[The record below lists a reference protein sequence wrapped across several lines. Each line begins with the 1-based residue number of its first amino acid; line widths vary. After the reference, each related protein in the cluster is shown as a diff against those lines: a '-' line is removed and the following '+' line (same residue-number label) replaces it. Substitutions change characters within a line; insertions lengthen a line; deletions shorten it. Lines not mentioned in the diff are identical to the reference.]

1 MQPITGIRLSIYKFR
16 QYNFPCTAANAVH
29 AVHPLHIWSVT
40 FGVSVTLF
48 CLAIVDTI
56 FHTLIAGLADV
67 RKEEILD
74 EAIALLTVSATHL
87 FKQGIQKATVPF
99 CVGFQR
105 LYDFCSF
112 LITAFQFTTNEP
124 QSYVLG
130 G

>member
-29 AVHPLHIWSVT
+29 TVHPLHLVSHFRR
-40 FGVSVTLF
+40 FGHAFLP
-48 CLAIVDTI
+48 
-56 FHTLIAGLADV
+56 FHSRYDVFHALIAGLADV

-87 FKQGIQKATVPF
+87 FKQGIQKATAPF

-105 LYDFCSF
+105 LYEFCS
-112 LITAFQFTTNEP
+112 
-124 QSYVLG
+124 S
-130 G
+130 